1 MARAQARGEGR
12 SLSGPGAQLRELLA
26 RGRIVVAPGA
36 YDALTA
42 RLVERAGFE
51 AVYLSGAGVS
61 YTHLARPDIGLV
73 TVDEMLRRAEAITA
87 AVNIPVLADGDTGFG
102 NAINVQRTVRAYE
115 RAGLAGI
122 QLEDQTFPKRCGH
135 LDGKEVIDADEMVG
149 KVRAA
154 IDARGDPDFVV
165 VARTDAIATRGIE
178 EALRRLRLYAE
189 AGADVLFA
197 DGPTTLEHLA
207 AIPSSLPRP
216 AMANM
221 VEGGKTPLVPA
232 AELER
237 LGYRLVIFP
246 NSLVRLLARTGA
258 TLMASLRAT
267 GTTAGARNDM
277 LSFDQLNDLV
287 GTPAILQAGSRYSGE
302 PGPQDASGD

>member
-1 MARAQARGEGR
+1 VARAQARGEGR
-12 SLSGPGAQLRELLA
+12 SLSGAAAQLRELLA

-73 TVDEMLRRAEAITA
+73 TLDEMLRRAEAITA

-135 LDGKEVIDADEMVG
+135 LNGKEVIDADEMAG

-154 IDARGDPDFVV
+154 VDARGDTDFVV
-165 VARTDAIATRGIE
+165 VARTDAIATHGME

-237 LGYRLVIFP
+237 HGYRLVIFP

-277 LSFDQLNDLV
+277 LSFDELNDLV
-287 GTPAILQAGSRYSGE
+287 GTPAILRAGSRYSGE
-302 PGPQDASGD
+302 PEPQNASGD

>member
-12 SLSGPGAQLRELLA
+12 SLSAAAAQLRALLA
-26 RGRIVVAPGA
+26 RDRIVVAPGA

-51 AVYLSGAGVS
+51 AAYLSGAGVS
-61 YTHLARPDIGLV
+61 YTHLALPDVGLV
-73 TVDEMLRRAEAITA
+73 TLDEMLRRAEAICS
-87 AVNIPVLADGDTGFG
+87 AVSIPVLADGDTGFG

-135 LDGKEVIDADEMVG
+135 LDGKEVIEADEMVG

-154 IDARGDPDFVV
+154 VDARGDADFVI
-165 VARTDAIATRGIE
+165 VARTDAIATHGME
-178 EALRRLRLYAE
+178 EALRRLRSYAE

-197 DGPTTLEHLA
+197 DGPPTLEHLA
-207 AIPSSLPRP
+207 TIPSALPRP

-258 TLMASLRAT
+258 TLLASLRAT

-277 LSFDQLNDLV
+277 LSFDELNDLV
-287 GTPAILQAGSRYSGE
+287 GTPAILQAGSRYSG
-302 PGPQDASGD
+302 

>member
-12 SLSGPGAQLRELLA
+12 SLSGAAAQLRGLLA

-73 TVDEMLRRAEAITA
+73 TLDEMLRRAEAITA

-154 IDARGDPDFVV
+154 VDARGDTDFVV
-165 VARTDAIATRGIE
+165 VARTDAIAAHGIE
-178 EALRRLRLYAE
+178 EALRRLRLYAK

-197 DGPTTLEHLA
+197 DGPATLEHLA
-207 AIPSSLPRP
+207 AIPLSVPKP

-277 LSFDQLNDLV
+277 LSFDELNDLV

-302 PGPQDASGD
+302 AEAQNASGD

>member
-1 MARAQARGEGR
+1 M
-12 SLSGPGAQLRELLA
+12 
-26 RGRIVVAPGA
+26 
-36 YDALTA
+36 
-42 RLVERAGFE
+42 ERAGFE

-61 YTHLARPDIGLV
+61 YTHLARPDLGLV
-73 TVDEMLRRAEAITA
+73 TLDEILRRAEAICS

-135 LDGKEVIDADEMVG
+135 LDGKEVIDPNEMVG

-154 IDARGDPDFVV
+154 VDARSDEDFVI
-165 VARTDAIATRGIE
+165 VARTDAIATHGIE
-178 EALRRLRLYAE
+178 EALRRLRSYAD

-197 DGPTTLEHLA
+197 DGPATVEDLA
-207 AIPSSLPRP
+207 AIPTALPRP

-232 AELER
+232 GELER

-258 TLMASLRAT
+258 TLLAALRAS
-267 GTTAGARNDM
+267 GTTAGAQRDM
-277 LSFDQLNDLV
+277 LSFDELNDLV
-287 GTPAILQAGSRYSGE
+287 GTRAVLDAGRRYSGE
-302 PGPQDASGD
+302 R

>member
-1 MARAQARGEGR
+1 MARTQARGEGR
-12 SLSGPGAQLRELLA
+12 PLSGAAARLRELLA
-26 RGRIVVAPGA
+26 LHRIVVAPGA

-73 TVDEMLRRAEAITA
+73 TLDEMLRRAEAICA
-87 AVNIPVLADGDTGFG
+87 AVKIPVLADGDTGFG

-154 IDARGDPDFVV
+154 LDARGDNDFVV
-165 VARTDAIATRGIE
+165 VARTDAIATHGME

-197 DGPTTLEHLA
+197 DGPATLEDLA
-207 AIPSSLPRP
+207 AIPSALPRP

-221 VEGGKTPLVPA
+221 VEGGKTPVVSAL
-232 AELER
+232 ELER

-246 NSLVRLLARTGA
+246 NSMVRLFARAAA
-258 TLMASLRAT
+258 TLLAALRAS
-267 GTTAGARNDM
+267 GTTASVR
-277 LSFDQLNDLV
+277 
-287 GTPAILQAGSRYSGE
+287 
-302 PGPQDASGD
+302 